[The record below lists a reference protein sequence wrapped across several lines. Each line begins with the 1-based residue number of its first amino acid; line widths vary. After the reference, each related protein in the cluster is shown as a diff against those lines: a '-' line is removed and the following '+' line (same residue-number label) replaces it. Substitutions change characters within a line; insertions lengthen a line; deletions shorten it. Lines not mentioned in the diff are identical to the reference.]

1 LITAGLLVSALLLAL
16 RPAVRVE
23 ASARPAGSP
32 RSGLVER
39 WRWLWAA
46 SAFVGGATFCP
57 GRLAVP
63 LGIGCGVA
71 VWAIVGRAE
80 PAAARHAREAARR
93 ELPHF
98 VDLLAGALESGLSVG
113 GALEVVT
120 AGLPGA
126 AADRLGPAV
135 ARLRLG
141 VPATDVWLEL
151 TADPALAPLGRALA
165 RAQETGSSVATA
177 ARRLADDLTES
188 AHLEVEERARAVG
201 VRAAVPLGVCLLPA
215 FLVLAVVPLVVGAAE
230 AISW

>member
-1 LITAGLLVSALLLAL
+1 MITAGLLVSALLLAS
-16 RPAVRVE
+16 RPAVRVG
-23 ASARPAGSP
+23 APARPAGSP

-39 WRWLWAA
+39 WRGLWAA
-46 SAFVGGATFCP
+46 SAFVGGATLCP
-57 GRLAVP
+57 GQLAVP
-63 LGIGCGVA
+63 LGIGCAIA
-71 VWAIVGRAE
+71 VWVIVGRAE
-80 PAAARHAREAARR
+80 PAGARRTREAARR
-93 ELPHF
+93 ELPHL

-126 AADRLGPAV
+126 AADRLAPAV

-141 VPATDVWLEL
+141 VPPTDVWVEL

-165 RAQETGSSVATA
+165 RAQETGSSVAGA

>member
-1 LITAGLLVSALLLAL
+1 MITAGLLVSALLLAS
-16 RPAVRVE
+16 RPVVRVE
-23 ASARPAGSP
+23 APARPAGSP
-32 RSGLVER
+32 RPGLLER

-46 SAFVGGATFCP
+46 SAFVGGASLGP

-63 LGIGCGVA
+63 LGIGSA
-71 VWAIVGRAE
+71 VSVWVIVGRAE
-80 PAAARHAREAARR
+80 PAAARRAREAARR
-93 ELPHF
+93 ELPHL
-98 VDLLAGALESGLSVG
+98 VDLLADALESGLSVS

-120 AGLPGA
+120 AGLPGS
-126 AADRLGPAV
+126 AADRLAPAV

-141 VPATDVWLEL
+141 VPATEVWLEL
-151 TADPALAPLGRALA
+151 SADPALAPLGRALA
-165 RAQETGSSVATA
+165 RAQETGSSVAGA

-215 FLVLAVVPLVVGAAE
+215 FLVLAVVPLVVGSAE